1 VQEEQPSEHWT
12 IVEMTSI
19 KYLRRQQSEATTF
32 ASTNGLHASS
42 PCHTVSA
49 PVPVSAPATPPQ
61 LAKQAEELA
70 EWRTPLD
77 WRRGKR
83 A

>member
-1 VQEEQPSEHWT
+1 
-12 IVEMTSI
+12 M
-19 KYLRRQQSEATTF
+19 AF
-32 ASTNGLHASS
+32 MLHLPA
-42 PCHTVSA
+42 TVSA
-49 PVPVSAPATPPQ
+49 PAPAPATPPQ